1 MQKNMNSVKKIVAG
15 VLAIAMLVA
24 GITVRP
30 KTADAA
36 GEYKDEIVYED
47 RTSEFSLSWKAGKTP
62 EKAGYVFGGW
72 YEKTGEGSYKS
83 IDSITAASKADD
95 TSITEGICAKFVP
108 AYVMSVKA
116 QIDAD
121 TTGADDG
128 IGACLRVMS
137 SVDSLDYQTVGFTIL
152 LNNSIDVSTVYN
164 DGNALEATKVYDG
177 LVVTEGDTEKTL
189 YAKDIFGTQS
199 EYLSV
204 WRLNDIVDANDA
216 KIIYVRP
223 YWVTCDGT
231 RVEGLAK
238 YIHVEDSY
246 NNYISVP
253 VNLYQNK
260 DVAAGVLQMSY
271 NSEYF
276 TVHDVEYGKVF
287 EEMEY
292 NSGLDGALMFV
303 GNKSEI
309 ESVTANGL
317 YVNVR
322 FALTETGKANYQG
335 VGTGKFLSFEVG
347 SEEFSNWDEETVT
360 IDSWDVQY

>member
-15 VLAIAMLVA
+15 VLAVVMLVA
-24 GITVRP
+24 GIAVRP
-30 KTADAA
+30 KIADAA
-36 GEYKDEIVYED
+36 DEYKDEIVYED
-47 RTSEFSLSWKAGKTP
+47 RTSEFSSSWKSGKAP

-72 YEKTGEGSYKS
+72 YEKKGETSYEA
-83 IDSITAASKADD
+83 IDATTAEKKAED
-95 TSITEGICAKFVP
+95 TITEGICAKFVP

-116 QIDAD
+116 QIDAE
-121 TTGADDG
+121 TTGAADG

-137 SVDSLDYQTVGFTIL
+137 SVDGLDYQKVGFTIL
-152 LNNSIDVSTVYN
+152 LNNSIDVSTAFN
-164 DGNALEATKVYDG
+164 EGNALEATKVYDG
-177 LVVTEGDTEKTL
+177 LLVTEGNTEKTL

-199 EYLSV
+199 KYLSV
-204 WRLNDIVDANDA
+204 WRLNEIVDANDA

-260 DVAAGVLQMSY
+260 DVAAGMLQMSY
-271 NSEYF
+271 NSQYF
-276 TVHDVEYGKVF
+276 TVYDVEYGKVF

-292 NSGLDGALMFV
+292 NFGMDGAVMFV
-303 GNKSEI
+303 GNKSE
-309 ESVTANGL
+309 EGNVTADGL

-322 FALTETGKANYQG
+322 FALTETGKANYKG
-335 VGTGKFLSFEVG
+335 VGTGTFLSFGVG
-347 SEEFSNWDEETVT
+347 SEDFSNWGEDPVT